1 MRLATLRTPS
11 GTRAVRVDDDA
22 LVELN
27 APDLGAWLARPDW
40 RERTATASGRRR
52 PVAGARFAPLVPQP
66 SKVICVGLNYRR
78 HIEEMGRPLPTF
90 PTLFTKF
97 ADSLTGAGDPLARPV
112 ETDQFDWEGELVVV
126 VGAEVRRADGEAAAA
141 AIAGFSVA
149 NDATCRDWQN
159 RTNEWMQ
166 GKNGE
171 SSTPVG
177 PWLVTPD
184 ELPGGVRPACR
195 ITTEV
200 NGVWSRTT
208 RPPTSSS
215 IRSRS
220 WPTRR
225 RSCGSG
231 PAT

>member
-22 LVELN
+22 LVELD

-40 RERTATASGRRR
+40 RERTATASGRR
-52 PVAGARFAPLVPQP
+52 
-66 SKVICVGLNYRR
+66 
-78 HIEEMGRPLPTF
+78 
-90 PTLFTKF
+90 
-97 ADSLTGAGDPLARPV
+97 RPV

-200 NGVWSRTT
+200 NGVVVQDDTT
-208 RPPTSSS
+208 ADLVFDPVALVAYASTIVRLRPGDLILTGTPGGVGHARRPPRYLAVGDVVSVS
-215 IRSRS
+215 IEGVGRQVN
-220 WPTRR
+220 PVVA
-225 RSCGSG
+225 G
-231 PAT
+231 